1 MNRASFNSL
10 EVLAGPDAPDTA
22 LCPACSATVELKRAR
37 DTWYYRHAAG
47 MGRHCPLR
55 QRASKV
61 KQDPLPPSLDP
72 PLDPYLRLAS
82 ETVLEAV
89 DLARQGHLPDI
100 LSLAF
105 SPFVHAT
112 WEIADVDPEHALDTI
127 LCDIPARQ
135 GAGIVFATSDE
146 ALVLETTRALNGP
159 IFDLRS
165 TPDDNRTH
173 LDDLPW
179 YVPLSPPLTSVE
191 RRMMKRVFK
200 LVDQAYVLCDDQ
212 PEAYIS
218 AVGAAG
224 KKLPFSCG
232 TLFSLT

>member
-1 MNRASFNSL
+1 MNRALFNGL

-22 LCPACSATVELKRAR
+22 LCLSCGEAVELKRFR

-47 MGRHCPLR
+47 VGRRCPLR

-61 KQDPLPPSLDP
+61 KQKPLPPPEP
-72 PLDPYLRLAS
+72 PIDPYLHLAS

-127 LCDIPARQ
+127 LRGVPSRK
-135 GAGIVFATSDE
+135 GTGVVFATSDE
-146 ALVLETTRALNGP
+146 ALVLETTRALSGP
-159 IFDLRS
+159 VFDLRS
-165 TPDDNRTH
+165 APDESNAH
-173 LDDLPW
+173 LEDLPW
-179 YVPLSPPLTSVE
+179 YVPLSPPLTLVE
-191 RRMMKRVFK
+191 RRMMKRVFN
-200 LVDQAYVLCDDQ
+200 LVEQAYILCDDR
-212 PEAYIS
+212 PETCVSTVA
-218 AVGAAG
+218 AAG
-224 KKLPFSCG
+224 RQVQFSFG
-232 TLFSLT
+232 TLFSLA